1 MNTMRRTL
9 LTALAAFALP
19 ARQALAGPALAGHA
33 LANPNAATG
42 GEPAPGVLLAN
53 VYGDHLD
60 PSLYLASEKFDGV
73 RALWDGRTLR
83 FRSGRRVHVP
93 ATFTAALP
101 PVAVDGELWLA
112 RGRFDALSGIVR
124 SEVPDSEAWQ
134 QVHYQ
139 VFELPGAAGSFA
151 QRAARIRD
159 VVRQSAMPQLHAV
172 EQRTVADRAAM
183 RAHLARVLAQGGEG
197 LVLHR
202 ADAPYQTGRS
212 DVLVK
217 LKPHL
222 DSEARVL
229 AHLPG
234 KGKYAGQTGALWV
247 RTPEGREFAIGSG
260 LGDAQRRSPP
270 PTGSVITYRY
280 RDLTSTG
287 LPRFA
292 TFLRMHDSA

>member
-19 ARQALAGPALAGHA
+19 AREALAGAAPATRSEL
-33 LANPNAATG
+33 P
-42 GEPAPGVLLAN
+42 PGVLLAS

-60 PSLYLASEKFDGV
+60 PRLYLASEKFDGV
-73 RALWDGRTLR
+73 RALWDGHVLR
-83 FRSGRRVHVP
+83 FRSGRVVHAP
-93 ATFTAALP
+93 AAFTAALP
-101 PVAVDGELWLA
+101 PVPLDGEMWLA

-124 SEVPDSEAWQ
+124 SEVPDANAWQ
-134 QVHYQ
+134 QVRYQ

-151 QRAARIRD
+151 QRAERIRD
-159 VVRQSAMPQLHAV
+159 VVQQAAMPQLHAV
-172 EQRTVADRAAM
+172 EQRPLADRAAM
-183 RAHLARVLAQGGEG
+183 RAHLASVLAQGGEG

-212 DVLVK
+212 EVLVK

-222 DSEARVL
+222 DSEALVL

-270 PTGSVITYRY
+270 LIGSSITYRY

-292 TFLRMHDSA
+292 TFMRLHESA

>member
-1 MNTMRRTL
+1 MNTMRRTF

-19 ARQALAGPALAGHA
+19 TRQALAGPALARPA
-33 LANPNAATG
+33 LADPNAPTG
-42 GEPAPGVLLAN
+42 DAPAPGVLLAN

-60 PSLYLASEKFDGV
+60 PRLYLASEKFDGV
-73 RALWDGRTLR
+73 RALWDGQTLR
-83 FRSGRRVHVP
+83 FRSGRLVHAP
-93 ATFTAALP
+93 AAFTAALP
-101 PVAVDGELWLA
+101 PVPLDGELWLA
-112 RGRFDALSGIVR
+112 RGRFDALSGLVR
-124 SEVPDSEAWQ
+124 SDAPDPTAWQ

-151 QRAARIRD
+151 QRARRIRD

-172 EQRTVADRAAM
+172 DQRPLADRAAM
-183 RAHLARVLAQGGEG
+183 HAHLASVLAQGGEG

-202 ADAPYQTGRS
+202 ADALYQTGRS

-222 DSEARVL
+222 DSEALVL

-234 KGKYAGQTGALWV
+234 KGKFAGQTGALWV

-270 PTGSVITYRY
+270 PTGSVVTYRY

-292 TFLRMHDSA
+292 TFVRMHDSS

>member
-1 MNTMRRTL
+1 MNTMRRTF
-9 LTALAAFALP
+9 LTARAALALPTRQAFA
-19 ARQALAGPALAGHA
+19 GPD
-33 LANPNAATG
+33 AAIG
-42 GEPAPGVLLAN
+42 GELPPGVMLAN

-60 PSLYLASEKFDGV
+60 PRLYLASEKFDGV
-73 RALWDGRTLR
+73 RALWDGRVLR
-83 FRSGRRVHVP
+83 FRSGRPVHAP
-93 ATFTAALP
+93 AAFTAALP
-101 PVAVDGELWLA
+101 PVPLDGELWLA
-112 RGRFDALSGIVR
+112 RGRFDALSGLVR
-124 SEVPDSEAWQ
+124 SDVPDAAAWQ

-151 QRAARIRD
+151 QRAERIRD
-159 VVRQSAMPQLHAV
+159 VVRQAAMPQLHAV
-172 EQRTVADRAAM
+172 EQRPVSDPAAL

-222 DSEARVL
+222 DSEAQVL

-292 TFLRMHDSA
+292 TFVRMHDSA

>member
-1 MNTMRRTL
+1 MNTMRRTF
-9 LTALAAFALP
+9 LTALAALALP
-19 ARQALAGPALAGHA
+19 TRQAFAGPD
-33 LANPNAATG
+33 AAIG
-42 GEPAPGVLLAN
+42 GELPPGVMLAN

-60 PSLYLASEKFDGV
+60 PRLYLASEKFDGV
-73 RALWDGRTLR
+73 RALWDGRVLR
-83 FRSGRRVHVP
+83 FRSGRPVHAP
-93 ATFTAALP
+93 AAFTAALP
-101 PVAVDGELWLA
+101 PVPLDGELWLA
-112 RGRFDALSGIVR
+112 RGRFDALSGLVR
-124 SEVPDSEAWQ
+124 SDVPDAAAWQ

-151 QRAARIRD
+151 QRAERIRD
-159 VVRQSAMPQLHAV
+159 VVRQAAMPQLHAV
-172 EQRTVADRAAM
+172 EQRPVSDPAAL

-222 DSEARVL
+222 DSEAQVL

-292 TFLRMHDSA
+292 TFVRMHDSA

>member
-1 MNTMRRTL
+1 MHTMRRTL
-9 LTALAAFALP
+9 LTALAALALP
-19 ARQALAGPALAGHA
+19 TRQVLAGPR
-33 LANPNAATG
+33 PATTSK
-42 GEPAPGVLLAN
+42 PAPDVLLAN

-60 PSLYLASEKFDGV
+60 PRLYLASEKFDGV

-83 FRSGRRVHVP
+83 FRSGRPVHAP
-93 ATFTAALP
+93 AAFTAALP
-101 PVAVDGELWLA
+101 PLPLDGELWLA

-124 SEVPDSEAWQ
+124 TDVPDPAAWQ

-151 QRAARIRD
+151 QRAQRIRE
-159 VVRQSAMPQLHAV
+159 VVQQSAMAHLHAV
-172 EQRTVADRAAM
+172 DQRPVADPAAM
-183 RAHLARVLAQGGEG
+183 RAFLASVLAQGGEG

-222 DSEARVL
+222 DSEALVL

-260 LGDAQRRSPP
+260 LGDAQRLAPP
-270 PTGSVITYRY
+270 PIGSHVTYRY
-280 RDLTSTG
+280 RDLTATG

-292 TFLRMHDSA
+292 TFMRMHDSA

>member
-1 MNTMRRTL
+1 MHMTRRTL
-9 LTALAAFALP
+9 LTALAALALP
-19 ARQALAGPALAGHA
+19 ARHA
-33 LANPNAATG
+33 LARPKLASG
-42 GEPAPGVLLAN
+42 GEAAPGVLLAS

-60 PSLYLASEKFDGV
+60 ASLYLVSEKFDGV
-73 RALWDGRTLR
+73 RALWDGRELR
-83 FRSGRRVHVP
+83 FRSSRMVHAP
-93 ATFTAALP
+93 AAFTAALP
-101 PVAVDGELWLA
+101 PVPLDGELWLA
-112 RGRFDALSGIVR
+112 RGRFDALSAVVR
-124 SEVPDSEAWQ
+124 SDVPDPAAWQ
-134 QVHYQ
+134 HVHYQ

-151 QRAARIRD
+151 QRAQRIRD
-159 VVRQSAMPQLHAV
+159 VVDQSAMAQLHAV
-172 EQRTVADRAAM
+172 DQRPVADRAAL
-183 RAHLARVLAQGGEG
+183 RAQLSGVLAQGGEG

-222 DSEARVL
+222 DAEARVL

-247 RTPEGREFAIGSG
+247 RSPEGREFALGSG
-260 LGDAQRRSPP
+260 LSDAQRRAPP
-270 PTGSVITYRY
+270 PLDSSVTYRY

-292 TFLRMHDSA
+292 TFMRAHHSA

>member
-9 LTALAAFALP
+9 LTALAACALP
-19 ARQALAGPALAGHA
+19 TTRAFAGPR
-33 LANPNAATG
+33 AATRE
-42 GEPAPGVLLAN
+42 EPAPDVLLAN

-60 PSLYLASEKFDGV
+60 PRLYLASEKFDGV

-83 FRSGRRVHVP
+83 FRSGRPVNAP
-93 ATFTAALP
+93 AAFTAALP
-101 PVAVDGELWLA
+101 PVPLDGELWLA
-112 RGRFDALSGIVR
+112 RGRFDALSGTVR
-124 SEVPDSEAWQ
+124 TDVPDPTAWQ

-151 QRAARIRD
+151 QRAQRIRE
-159 VVRQSAMPQLHAV
+159 VVQQAAMAQLHAV
-172 EQRTVADRAAM
+172 EQHPITDRAVLNA
-183 RAHLARVLAQGGEG
+183 RLANVLARGGEG

-222 DSEARVL
+222 DSEALVL

-260 LGDAQRRSPP
+260 LADAQRLAPP
-270 PTGSVITYRY
+270 PIGSHVSYRY

-292 TFLRMHDSA
+292 TFVRMHDSA